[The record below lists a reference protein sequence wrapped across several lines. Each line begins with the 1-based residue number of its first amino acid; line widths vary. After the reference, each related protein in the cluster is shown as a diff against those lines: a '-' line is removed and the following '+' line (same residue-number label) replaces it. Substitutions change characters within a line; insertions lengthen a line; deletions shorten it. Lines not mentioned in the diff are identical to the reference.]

1 MFEHRQDQME
11 QMLKSS
17 DEFRAIY
24 NKHQELDKRVSAAE
38 EGTQPMDDLSL
49 NQLKKKKLQA
59 KDKLDRLLSTGD
71 A

>member
-1 MFEHRQDQME
+1 MFEHRQDKME
-11 QMLKSS
+11 KLLKNN

-24 NKHQELDKRVSAAE
+24 NRHQELDKRVTAAE
-38 EGTQPMDDLSL
+38 EGVQPMDDLSL

-59 KDKLDRLLSTGD
+59 KDQLARLMSAGN

>member
-1 MFEHRQDQME
+1 MFEHRQDQLNE
-11 QMLKSS
+11 LLKSS

-24 NKHQELDKRVSAAE
+24 NRHQELDKQVTAAE
-38 EGTQPMDDLSL
+38 DGSHPMDDLTL

-59 KDKLDRLLSTGD
+59 KDKLARLMSAGN